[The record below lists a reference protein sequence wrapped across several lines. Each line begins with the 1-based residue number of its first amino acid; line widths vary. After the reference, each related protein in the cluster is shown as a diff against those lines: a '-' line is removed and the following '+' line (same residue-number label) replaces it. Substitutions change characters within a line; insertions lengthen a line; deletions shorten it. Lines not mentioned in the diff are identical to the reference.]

1 MRRNCIYDPLRW
13 VINGPHLSPLYL
25 TLAALRAMNMSHMV
39 ALGLDQP
46 YKKAKLWEILSF
58 RSFSIL
64 ENEKDF
70 CIYLCSLWVLST
82 LYFYMSF
89 LYANTPWVNH
99 RLNRSREISLTDVFI
114 NFVYGLLPNLRKEKL
129 SKWSQS
135 QRWVLHQ
142 PIYLQ
147 HFRLIDRVDICRDWR
162 LRNFIK

>member
-1 MRRNCIYDPLRW
+1 MDHICHLYIWRW
-13 VINGPHLSPLYL
+13 LHSVQWIWVTWLHSDWTSLIKRPSCG
-25 TLAALRAMNMSHMV
+25 
-39 ALGLDQP
+39 
-46 YKKAKLWEILSF
+46 K
-58 RSFSIL
+58 FSVSEVFQFL
-64 ENEKDF
+64 KMKKDF
-70 CIYLCSLWVLST
+70 CTYLCSLWVLST

-99 RLNRSREISLTDVFI
+99 RLNRSRETSLTDVSI

-147 HFRLIDRVDICRDWR
+147 HFRLIDRVDIWCDRR
-162 LRNFIK
+162 LRNFRK